1 MNKYR
6 ILKDGVPVASQ
17 MSAETDMRFALAE
30 WLFESAVDVDMG
42 IYLEKEQGYTLEVN
56 GHQFEI
62 QPPAPEVTAE

>member
-6 ILKDGVPVASQ
+6 ILKNGEPVASQ

-30 WLFESAVDVDMG
+30 WLFESEVDVG
-42 IYLEKEQGYTLEVN
+42 TGVYLAKEQGYTLEVN

-62 QPPAPEVTAE
+62 QPQPPSLVST